1 MFLPLVFLTCA
12 FFSPDMVPQRSTQRP
27 KVSQHSV
34 VDEERFTRFMWPTHG
49 HAGRSLRLQFRETDT
64 FPIGFAQIGDTD
76 ESNGQHGTCY
86 YVRERHGHRDGE
98 GYSIDLRVG
107 EVVDYYVDTDERHGR
122 RRACYYVQDGSH
134 GQSYGESCYV
144 EKERHGQSYGEGYS
158 LDLRDGEVVD
168 CYVDSEDSRGSIFDE
183 GSPDRYGERS
193 TFGTSGLGGV
203 WFNNFSYT
211 STSNVYNNNSMLAN
225 YNAYLSGTACNE
237 LINISCGRAHE
248 HHESNLNMAQLVVLM
263 VRPSWLPR
271 VLGLMLA
278 CVLPFIIYIVLVV
291 MNFCTWALTTSILVL
306 LIVHSVASDVIKA
319 FLGAT
324 RVVLLLVYSVASAV
338 APALL
343 GATWA
348 VLNFILSVMGAK
360 YDDGGHPANSAPVDS
375 DAREFRALFAPRV
388 PSAPSVSM
396 DYDDMPGLVSDSSDD
411 DEPPPPPLSSDDD
424 VTSTDDM
431 PALLAVDIDTSDD
444 DVLLPLEPA
453 LVSIDGALVAMAA
466 TDDDEPLVPTP
477 LRSTSASESA
487 WYEASASGMEPIGDW
502 ASTSAYVA
510 SVAKASTF
518 SFSSLVKPAL
528 ASHDEQ
534 LKACALA
541 VKANRAKAPRAS
553 PDKLRQAA
561 LDYEAEAALHGALR
575 GCTVAD
581 YAEMRQAELGAAL
594 VDEAASAEELRLEA
608 LRVHMSNEQLHFE
621 QEQALASYRAAHDEL
636 MGNKPAQPVQS
647 DESSESDDGASESD
661 ESVSSSSSEEAPTP
675 RSLSCLIFTVVFTVL
690 VVFVGS
696 WCLLSA
702 STAPLVLGLKA
713 DAHAASPTAWHLR
726 SDSLSGSH
734 ANCHT
739 LRSAYSQPLLASLL
753 PPIAPPPQPPPSHEL
768 HPAPPSLTPLASPQ
782 PGFSSQ
788 LELAPP
794 LTSPLPSPAVLPSLF
809 GGSLLQP
816 LASSLPSLAARTAE
830 PPPLAS
836 PQSPCSSALASPQP
850 GLSSQLELALP
861 LASPLPSLAS
871 PQLSCSARSQPPLGA
886 RASRHLVAKANLAKA
901 ALASTYELR
910 QAALDYEAT
919 TTLHDALRDCIVADF
934 AEKRLAEI
942 DAALA
947 DKAASAEELRLEAL
961 RVQMSSGQLHFEQ
974 EQALASYRVA
984 HDELMLGREPA
995 QPVQS
1000 ANDDSS
1006 DDSAS
1011 ESGESVRSSSSV
1023 EAPTLR
1029 SLSCLIFTVVF
1040 TVLIVLLGSW
1050 CLLPTA
1056 ASLFASAA
1064 SSVRA
1069 PLSELG
1075 GGTTWALHAQTGNL
1089 IASDDVM
1096 IVDCGATAATR
1107 CYAVGLAAAR
1117 RCIAHLAATRCFA
1130 TRVAATRCYTARP
1143 PPRLRLGIYGA
1154 ASSRAHAPPCL
1165 RLGIYGAARPP
1176 AHAPSRLRLCI
1187 YGAAR
1192 HRAHAPPRLRL
1203 GIYGAARSP
1212 AHAPP
1217 RLSYVATA
1225 TVL

>member
-1 MFLPLVFLTCA
+1 MFPPLVFLTYA

-27 KVSQHSV
+27 EVSQHRV
-34 VDEERFTRFMWPTHG
+34 VDEERFTRFMWPMHG
-49 HAGRSLRLQFRETDT
+49 HARRSLRLQFRETDT
-64 FPIGFAQIGDTD
+64 FPIGFAQIGDMD
-76 ESNGQHGTCY
+76 ESHGLYGECY
-86 YVRERHGHRDGE
+86 YVP
-98 GYSIDLRVG
+98 
-107 EVVDYYVDTDERHGR
+107 DESHGR
-122 RRACYYVQDGSH
+122 
-134 GQSYGESCYV
+134 YGESCYV
-144 EKERHGQSYGEGYS
+144 EKERHGRYGEGYS
-158 LDLRDGEVVD
+158 LDLRANVEGSHDRYGE
-168 CYVDSEDSRGSIFDE
+168 CSIFDSE
-183 GSPDRYGERS
+183 GSHDRYGERSIFGEGSHDRYGERS
-193 TFGTSGLGGV
+193 TFGTSGHGGER
-203 WFNNFSYT
+203 FNNFTYGYYSSY
-211 STSNVYNNNSMLAN
+211 TSNVYNNNSMLAN
-225 YNAYLSGTACNE
+225 YTAYLSGTAYNE
-237 LINISCGRAHE
+237 LINISCGRAHG
-248 HHESNLNMAQLVVLM
+248 HHESNLNTLMAQPVVLM

-271 VLGLMLA
+271 VFGLLLA

-291 MNFCTWALTTSILVL
+291 MNFCIWAFTT
-306 LIVHSVASDVIKA
+306 AMP
-319 FLGAT
+319 
-324 RVVLLLVYSVASAV
+324 VLLLVYSVASAV

-726 SDSLSGSH
+726 SDSLSGSR

-836 PQSPCSSALASPQP
+836 PPPPGSSALASPQP